1 MTPGYDSDWWGR
13 DPIEEAGEDPRYVE
27 TDMGEGAEMSE
38 GFDID
43 AVSKRLSGLEFDCR
57 VALDRFMEASPWLT
71 RNLLEDYM
79 EKLGSSPRRFPSVHR
94 HSA

>member
-13 DPIEEAGEDPRYVE
+13 DPIEQAGGEPEAE
-27 TDMGEGAEMSE
+27 EMSG

-71 RNLLEDYM
+71 RQLLEDYM
-79 EKLGSSPRRFPSVHR
+79 EKFGPGPRRFPSVHR

>member
-1 MTPGYDSDWWGR
+1 MTPPGWDSDWWGR
-13 DPIEEAGEDPRYVE
+13 DPIEQAGGEPEAEEVG
-27 TDMGEGAEMSE
+27 E

-71 RNLLEDYM
+71 RQLLEDYM
-79 EKLGSSPRRFPSVHR
+79 ERLGSSPRRFPSVHR